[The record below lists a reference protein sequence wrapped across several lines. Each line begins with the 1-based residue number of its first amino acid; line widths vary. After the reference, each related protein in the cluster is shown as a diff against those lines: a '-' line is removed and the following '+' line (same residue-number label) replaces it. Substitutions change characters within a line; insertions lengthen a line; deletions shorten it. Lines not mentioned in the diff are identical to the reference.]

1 MAGPGSRGHEGP
13 CGTHRGRAACPC
25 LHPRSVDKTCFHVD
39 IEPES
44 WTRSVSPS
52 RPSPTARSACGV
64 QPGSGSPCCGTTG
77 ATVTPTLGPYSSP
90 QGELSVWPSVCGT
103 PVPSLSL
110 PPGPGGVPCGDTGS
124 GSQRPP
130 TCGRCRVPS
139 TFQGVLLHTPRAPL
153 HSLRFIGSLGK
164 TTGRPGYRS
173 VRPPNPV
180 SSELPSHPGVC
191 GRRAMPLTTPTS
203 PEHRYPGGRAAPEPG
218 DHRLTLTWADE
229 SQTRPLSSPDTL
241 KMTQCVVRTPS
252 GMGSWGTEPEP
263 LTKGLQGPLPPW
275 PGPPSAGGKA
285 SATSF

>member
-1 MAGPGSRGHEGP
+1 MALSVRDSRALALSATRSRWGPLRGHWLRFPAPAHVWAMPGALHFPGGP
-13 CGTHRGRAACPC
+13 AP
-25 LHPRSVDKTCFHVD
+25 HPTG
-39 IEPES
+39 
-44 WTRSVSPS
+44 SPS
-52 RPSPTARSACGV
+52 FSPFYREPW
-64 QPGSGSPCCGTTG
+64 QDYR
-77 ATVTPTLGPYSSP
+77 TP
-90 QGELSVWPSVCGT
+90 
-103 PVPSLSL
+103 
-110 PPGPGGVPCGDTGS
+110 
-124 GSQRPP
+124 
-130 TCGRCRVPS
+130 
-139 TFQGVLLHTPRAPL
+139 
-153 HSLRFIGSLGK
+153 
-164 TTGRPGYRS
+164 RS

-191 GRRAMPLTTPTS
+191 GRRVMPPTTPTS